1 MLNKLCI
8 FCGSSSGNSP
18 AYQDAAEALAETLA
32 ESRIGLV
39 YGGAQVGLMG
49 SMADACLKRGVA
61 VIGVIPGALFPREI
75 PHPGL
80 TELHVV
86 DSMHERKQ
94 MMYELSDA
102 FVALPG
108 GIGTLEELF
117 EILTWGQLG
126 LHAKPCGLLNV
137 EGYFDKMLE
146 FLDGAVERDFLKPKH
161 RALLQADA
169 NPAVLMEKLKNYRPP
184 EGTKWIRRGE
194 T

>member
-32 ESRIGLV
+32 ESGIGLV

>member
-1 MLNKLCI
+1 MIQRLCT
-8 FCGSSSGNSP
+8 FCGSSSGNAP
-18 AYQDAAEALAETLA
+18 AFQEAAEALAETMA
-32 ESRIGLV
+32 ESGIGLV

-49 SMADACLKRGVA
+49 SMADACLKRGVE
-61 VIGVIPGALFPREI
+61 VIGVIPGALFPKEI
-75 PHPGL
+75 PHQGL
-80 TELHVV
+80 TQLHVV

-94 MMYELSDA
+94 KMYELSDA

-137 EGYFDKMLE
+137 EGYYDKMLE
-146 FLDGAVERDFLKPKH
+146 FLDGAVDRAFLQPKH
-161 RALLQADA
+161 RALLLADPEA
-169 NPAVLMEKLKNYRPP
+169 ADLLEKLKNYQPP
-184 EGTKWIRRGE
+184 AGTKWIGRGE

>member
-1 MLNKLCI
+1 MIQRLCI

-18 AYQDAAEALAETLA
+18 AYQEAAEALAVTLA
-32 ESRIGLV
+32 ESGIGLI
-39 YGGAQVGLMG
+39 YGGAKVGLMG
-49 SMADACLKRGVA
+49 SMADACLERGVA

-75 PHPGL
+75 PHQGL
-80 TELHVV
+80 TQLYVV

-94 MMYELSDA
+94 RMYELSDA

-146 FLDGAVERDFLKPKH
+146 FLDNAVEREFLKPKH
-161 RALLQADA
+161 RALLLDDA
-169 NPAVLMEKLKNYRPP
+169 NPAALVEKMKNYQPP